1 MRNNGFI
8 AIGMYFYVYS
18 LYADLHEY
26 VSKMWGLTSRRN
38 FLERVIG
45 KLIIHFI
52 TFSSNFLSVLSPD
65 TLFLLFIF
73 NKEQIKKKQNP
84 FLAFLVLTFLVNFII
99 YLISPSAKI
108 RYTYM
113 FFPMIIF
120 VLTYPFYNQLADN
133 SKKTRIFYGILRALM
148 LLLSIVL
155 MVTPFVKINANLT
168 F

>member
-18 LYADLHEY
+18 LYADLPEY

-52 TFSSNFLSVLSPD
+52 TFSSNFLAVLSPD

-73 NKEQIKKKQNP
+73 NKEQIKKNKIP
-84 FLAFLVLTFLVNFII
+84 FLLF
-99 YLISPSAKI
+99 
-108 RYTYM
+108 
-113 FFPMIIF
+113 
-120 VLTYPFYNQLADN
+120 
-133 SKKTRIFYGILRALM
+133 
-148 LLLSIVL
+148 
-155 MVTPFVKINANLT
+155 
-168 F
+168 